1 VRTLLLSDLHSN
13 HEATGAVLESARSLG
28 FDRVVVLGD
37 LVGYGASPNEVV
49 AAIRDLNPFA
59 VIRGNHDKVVAGVHP
74 GEEFNRVAL
83 EAARINRL
91 LLLPENVEYLSA
103 LPRGPETIGGAFA
116 IAHGTPLDEDEYL
129 LDGWGAAAVFE
140 ETDFPV
146 CFFGHTHVP
155 GAFVLKEGA
164 VGLLVPGKPEAVLRL
179 DAGARYLINPGS
191 VGQPRDCDPRASYAI
206 YDEAAGEVIFRR
218 VDYPVDRARKRI
230 REAGL
235 PGILEERLQR
245 GV

>member
-13 HEATGAVLESARSLG
+13 QEATVAVLESARSLG
-28 FDRVVVLGD
+28 FDRAVVLGD

-49 AAIRDLNPFA
+49 AAIRDLSPLE
-59 VIRGNHDKVVAGVHP
+59 VIRGNHDKVVAGVEP
-74 GEEFNRVAL
+74 GEDFNRVAR

-91 LLLPENVEYLSA
+91 LLHSENVNYLSG
-103 LPRGPETIGGAFA
+103 LPTGPRSVGGAFA

-129 LDGWGAAAVFE
+129 LDARGAGAVFE
-140 ETDFPV
+140 ETDFRV

-155 GAFVLKEGA
+155 GAFVRKEGA
-164 VGLLVPGKPEAVLRL
+164 VGLMVPGKPEAVLRL
-179 DAGARYLINPGS
+179 DARFRYLINPGS
-191 VGQPRDCDPRASYAI
+191 VGQPRDSDPRASYAI
-206 YDEAAGEVIFRR
+206 FDETAGEIIFRR
-218 VDYPVDRARKRI
+218 VDYPVDRSRRKI

-235 PGILEERLQR
+235 PTVLEERLQR